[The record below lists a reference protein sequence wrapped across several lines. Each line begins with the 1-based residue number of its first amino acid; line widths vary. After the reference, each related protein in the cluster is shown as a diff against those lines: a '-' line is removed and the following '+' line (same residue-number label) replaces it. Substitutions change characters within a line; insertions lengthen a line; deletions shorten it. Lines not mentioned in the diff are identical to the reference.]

1 MQLKWSVKTSVAK
14 LQTSRM
20 QIIRIAM
27 NIPSDFQA
35 FSNVHAIRDG
45 SAFINVLGW
54 MWTEEKGVQY
64 LAWDGSVYSAS
75 SIDGISPQASHQMY
89 RTANSLEKMA
99 DQ

>member
-1 MQLKWSVKTSVAK
+1 MQLKWSVNTSISK

-20 QIIRIAM
+20 PIIRIAI

-54 MWTEEKGVQY
+54 MWTKEKGVQY
-64 LAWDGSVYSAS
+64 LAWDGRVYSAS

-89 RTANSLEKMA
+89 RTANSLEKLA

>member
-20 QIIRIAM
+20 PIIRIAM

-54 MWTEEKGVQY
+54 MWTEDKGVQY
-64 LAWDGSVYSAS
+64 LAWDGSIYSAS

-89 RTANSLEKMA
+89 RTANSLEKLA